1 MMAGELYRKEA
12 AMPNPHPSSE
22 TCVMFSR
29 RKIARLSLIALGFSL
44 LCIAAF
50 IAAIAGPGDDKGGML
65 LIGSILGL
73 LLSLAVQVPLLF
85 RWMKADSDPGLV
97 FTKEGLIYNSSH
109 KRRFIKWTDVI
120 ALDVL
125 IVSGVRVL
133 VVKVSNP
140 RDYLQDVDG
149 KKSGIRVGELQAYGS
164 PIVFRDSELD
174 IDFDDLIV
182 LVMKYQRRY
191 GTKPVAR
198 PGPPRTYVEA
208 AT

>member
-1 MMAGELYRKEA
+1 
-12 AMPNPHPSSE
+12 MPNPHPSSE

-29 RKIARLSLIALGFSL
+29 RKVAKLSLIALGFSV
-44 LCIAAF
+44 LCIAGF
-50 IAAIAGPGDDKGGML
+50 IAAIAGPGDDTGGML

-73 LLSLAVQVPLLF
+73 LLSIAVQVPLLS

-97 FTKEGLIYNSSH
+97 LTKAGLNDNSSH
-109 KRRFIKWTDVI
+109 RRRFIKWTDVI

-191 GTKPVAR
+191 GTKPVAK